1 MPETKLKLEAYQ
13 PENDSNNDRDQRI
26 SAFLMRTVEQIRL
39 AMSASGAVIAVR
51 DPNGAC
57 CLASTGEAP
66 AVGSRLQPDSA
77 FTRECF
83 ETGEVVL
90 CEDTENDSRI
100 LPSVAKSLCLRSAVA
115 VPIKAQGSV
124 VGVIEVFS
132 SRPSDIYPA
141 DVDALREFANLLTPI
156 IVPEAVPGA
165 PPVPDGSAL
174 SSRTGLPSTDEVQD
188 GGLQSVSTNWFPREP
203 RLPRERR
210 ADPPRLP
217 VERGSAG
224 SAALPSNSQPSAEHS
239 TAEEISRGRAA
250 SLSFLVVLFFF
261 LFFFLFGASRPLTT
275 RTSSES
281 PALLAS
287 GSAKRDASASRPRE
301 AAAEEAVRP
310 RGRNRSN
317 LPLSAISIPSSRVEE
332 EKLAIAASRESNA
345 QRLGVASDVSSWPA
359 HDPVALSQDLKL
371 PVALANDADI
381 GPLSSPATE
390 EVKVEPFEL
399 QARPVNTAM
408 LAATSVVPV
417 SSRSVRTV
425 PPDFVL
431 DRTLQG
437 HSSWVTGVA
446 FSSDGRRLASGSW
459 DRTVKFWDV
468 PTGQELSTVGKKTK
482 EVQALAFSRDG
493 HWLAAE
499 NSNNIVTLWD
509 ATTGREI
516 RTLANDRPLGALGST
531 WVYSIAFSPD
541 GRWLASGVD
550 DKTVRLWDVMTGRA
564 VRDLTTSRRPVIY
577 AAFSPDGRW
586 LASGDDDKSIQIWDV
601 STGQEI
607 RRLSGH
613 KKPIYAVAFSP
624 NGHWL
629 ASASADRSIKI
640 WDIATG
646 REVRTLTGHGN
657 CVSSLA
663 FSPDGRWLA
672 SGSWDKTVKVWD
684 VETGLEVQTLASTH
698 NHSVYSVAFE
708 SRGRWLASGGEDGTI
723 SLWRLRRV
731 EDQSRLQ

>member
-1 MPETKLKLEAYQ
+1 MPETRLKPEAYQ
-13 PENDSNNDRDQRI
+13 PENDSNNDRDQQI
-26 SAFLMRTVEQIRL
+26 AALLMRTVERIRS
-39 AMSASGAVIAVR
+39 AMSASGVVIAVR
-51 DPNGAC
+51 DPTGAC
-57 CLASTGEAP
+57 CLASAGEAP

-100 LPSVAKSLCLRSAVA
+100 LPSVAKSLRLRSAVA

-132 SRPSDIYPA
+132 SRPSDIYPT
-141 DVDALREFANLLTPI
+141 DVDALKDFANWFAPI
-156 IVPEAVPGA
+156 IVPEAVPSS
-165 PPVPDGSAL
+165 PPASEGCAL
-174 SSRTGLPSTDEVQD
+174 SSRTGLPLSAEVRDE
-188 GGLQSVSTNWFPREP
+188 GPPSFSTNCLSRES
-203 RLPRERR
+203 RLPRL
-210 ADPPRLP
+210 DPPRLV

-224 SAALPSNSQPSAEHS
+224 SATLPSNPRRSPEHS

-261 LFFFLFGASRPLTT
+261 LFFFLFGASRPLTI

-317 LPLSAISIPSSRVEE
+317 LPLSAISIASSRVQE

-390 EVKVEPFEL
+390 EVKLEPFEL

-663 FSPDGRWLA
+663 FSPDGRCLA
-672 SGSWDKTVKVWD
+672 CGSWDKTVKVWD